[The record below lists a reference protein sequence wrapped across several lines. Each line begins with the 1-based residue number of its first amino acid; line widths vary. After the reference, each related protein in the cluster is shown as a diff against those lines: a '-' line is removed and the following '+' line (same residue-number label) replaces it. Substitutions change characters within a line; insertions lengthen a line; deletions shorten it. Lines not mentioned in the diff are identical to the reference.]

1 MNIKW
6 VKRFF
11 SLTEEISKWSKD
23 PSTRVGALIVDDNYR
38 IVSQGYNG
46 FPRGVVD
53 SDERY
58 NNRELKYKMVVH
70 AELNAILNALY
81 NGASVRN
88 CSIFIHNLPVCNECA
103 KAIIQSGIK
112 TVYIDTEINERW
124 NESWKISMSM
134 FKEANVKVYIFNNE
148 KLQEIGE

>member
-1 MNIKW
+1 MDIKW

-11 SLTEEISKWSKD
+11 NLTKEISTWSKD
-23 PSTRVGALIVDDNYR
+23 PSTQVGATIVDDNCR

-46 FPRGVVD
+46 FPRGVFD
-53 SDERY
+53 DTSRY
-58 NNRELKYKMVVH
+58 DNRELKYKLIVH

>member
-1 MNIKW
+1 MELKW

-11 SLTEEISKWSKD
+11 NLTKEISTWSKD
-23 PSTRVGALIVDDNYR
+23 PSTQVGATIVDDNCR

-46 FPRGVVD
+46 FPRGVFD
-53 SDERY
+53 DENRY
-58 NNRELKYKMVVH
+58 NNRELKYKLVVH

-112 TVYIDTEINERW
+112 NVYIDTEISERW
-124 NESWKISMSM
+124 SDSWKLSVMMFNESNVNVYL
-134 FKEANVKVYIFNNE
+134 FKNDEII
-148 KLQEIGE
+148 KLGN